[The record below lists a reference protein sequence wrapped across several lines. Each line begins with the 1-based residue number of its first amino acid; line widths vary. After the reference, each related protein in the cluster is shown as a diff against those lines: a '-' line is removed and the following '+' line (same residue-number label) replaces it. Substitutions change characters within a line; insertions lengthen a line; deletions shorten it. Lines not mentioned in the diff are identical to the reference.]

1 MRVKRFGEFLNEGK
15 RRGWPGKGG
24 DQDEEEFPPFTTS
37 DGWDDDQ
44 LSETGL
50 IDLFA
55 DIQKVIYEIKNA
67 RRGSYAR
74 FGNTAEDL
82 GEHLIDLGNQLVST
96 GEDII
101 EQSETR

>member
-1 MRVKRFGEFLNEGK
+1 MGKNLKHYSEYLNE
-15 RRGWPGKGG
+15 RRH
-24 DQDEEEFPPFTTS
+24 DDDEEFEPFTTT
-37 DGWDDDQ
+37 DGWDENQ
-44 LSETGL
+44 LSDIGL

-55 DIQKVIYEIKNA
+55 DIQKVIYEVKNA

-74 FGNTAEDL
+74 FGNTGEDL

-101 EQSETR
+101 DSIRQ